1 MKKEKRKMLG
11 LIGAIVSGTL
21 LVACI
26 AAWLGGFDFSRLW
39 RPFVAEYE
47 TKLYPIE
54 SAFSAVEISV
64 SRADVSIQL
73 STDGVARLTTR
84 ENEDHR
90 FAVRVENGVLHIK
103 CEAERI
109 WSIGIDT
116 GPSMTLALPAAEY
129 AALTVRASSGDIGV
143 AAGLTFGETLLE
155 ATSGDIESF
164 AAARGLTV
172 VTSSGDLTIENAGGQ
187 IFVKATSGDLSLRNL
202 TPTSL
207 TAKTTS
213 GDLTAENV
221 QADGAVSC
229 KSTSGDVELT
239 GIKGSSVDSATTSGE
254 QNLHSVRAGSVSVL
268 ASSGDIEL
276 SDVIA
281 DGKLSAA
288 TTSGSIRLAHADGGE
303 LSLES
308 TSGSVRGSLCTPKYY
323 DARSNSGSV
332 SLPSPDPNGGLC
344 YVRTTSGSIHLTIQP

>member
-11 LIGAIVSGTL
+11 LIGAIVSGAL

-26 AAWLGGFDFSRLW
+26 AAWLCGFDFSRLW

-47 TKLYPIE
+47 TKQYPIE
-54 SAFSAVEISV
+54 SAFSAIEISV
-64 SRADVSIQL
+64 SSADVSIQL
-73 STDGVARLTTR
+73 STDGAARLTTR

-90 FAVRVENGVLHIK
+90 FAVRVENGVLRIT
-103 CEAERI
+103 CETERI

-116 GPSMTLALPAAEY
+116 GPRMTLALPAAEY

-143 AAGLTFGETLLE
+143 AAGLTFGKTLLE
-155 ATSGDIESF
+155 ASSGDIESF
-164 AAARGLTV
+164 AATHGLTAI
-172 VTSSGDLTIENAGGQ
+172 TSSGDLTIENAGGQ
-187 IFVKATSGDLSLRNL
+187 ISVKATSGDLSLRNL
-202 TPTSL
+202 TPTAL

-213 GDLTAENV
+213 GDLAAENV

-229 KSTSGDVELT
+229 KSTSGDVTLSEIT
-239 GIKGSSVDSATTSGE
+239 GSAVDSSTTSGE
-254 QNLHSVRAGSVSVL
+254 QSLHSVRAGSISAQ

-281 DGKLSAA
+281 DGRLSAA
-288 TTSGSIRLAHADGGE
+288 TTSGDVSLTRADGGE
-303 LSLES
+303 LALES
-308 TSGSVRGSLCTPKYY
+308 TSGDVHGSLCSPKYY
-323 DARSNSGSV
+323 DANSNSGSI

-344 YVRTTSGSIHLTIQP
+344 CVRTTSGDIHLTIQP